1 MIKMLEEA
9 HSKLDEAK
17 NLFKQKNYSL
27 AFYNAFLS
35 MKSSLETFLNTL
47 KIEFNEDNIDEKIYD
62 ALEKI
67 SSLSQEWEIEIIKKD
82 LAKIKILY
90 KLLKEISNVYLKED
104 ERFRIEP
111 DEIFDPIFDHFIEEI
126 LKIVEYMNNLLSLY
140 IVKFS
145 TEK

>member
-1 MIKMLEEA
+1 MLEEA
-9 HSKLDEAK
+9 QSKLDEAK
-17 NLFKQKNYSL
+17 NLLKQKNNSL
-27 AFYNAFLS
+27 ALYNAFLS

-47 KIEFNEDNIDEKIYD
+47 KIEFNENNIDEKIYD

-82 LAKIKILY
+82 LAKMKIFY

-111 DEIFDPIFDHFIEEI
+111 DEIFDSIFNQFIEEI

>member
-35 MKSSLETFLNTL
+35 MKSSLETFLNKL
-47 KIEFNEDNIDEKIYD
+47 KIEFNENNIDEKIYD
-62 ALEKI
+62 ALERI

>member
-1 MIKMLEEA
+1 MLEEA
-9 HSKLDEAK
+9 QAKLDEAK

-27 AFYNAFLS
+27 ALYNAFLS

-47 KIEFNEDNIDEKIYD
+47 KIEFNENNIDEKIYN

-67 SSLSQEWEIEIIKKD
+67 SSLSQDWEIEMIKKD
-82 LAKIKILY
+82 LARVKIFY
-90 KLLKEISNVYLKED
+90 KLLKEISNIYLKED

-111 DEIFDPIFDHFIEEI
+111 NEIFDSIFNQFIEEI

>member
-1 MIKMLEEA
+1 MLEEA
-9 HSKLDEAK
+9 RSKLDEAK

-27 AFYNAFLS
+27 SLYNAFLS
-35 MKSSLETFLNTL
+35 MKASLETFLNTL
-47 KIEFNEDNIDEKIYD
+47 KIEFNENNIDEKIYN
-62 ALEKI
+62 ALEKV

-82 LAKIKILY
+82 LARVKIFY
-90 KLLKEISNVYLKED
+90 KLLKEISNIYLKEN

-111 DEIFDPIFDHFIEEI
+111 NEIFDPIFNQFIEEL
-126 LKIVEYMNNLLSLY
+126 LKIVEYTNNLLSLY

>member
-27 AFYNAFLS
+27 ALYNAFLS
-35 MKSSLETFLNTL
+35 MKSSLETFLNKL
-47 KIEFNEDNIDEKIYD
+47 KIEFNENNIDEKIYD

-82 LAKIKILY
+82 LAKMKIFY

-111 DEIFDPIFDHFIEEI
+111 NKIFDPIFDHFIEEI

>member
-1 MIKMLEEA
+1 MWE
-9 HSKLDEAK
+9 
-17 NLFKQKNYSL
+17 
-27 AFYNAFLS
+27 
-35 MKSSLETFLNTL
+35 L
-47 KIEFNEDNIDEKIYD
+47 KIEFNENNIDEKIYN
-62 ALEKI
+62 ALEKV

-82 LAKIKILY
+82 LARVKIFY
-90 KLLKEISNVYLKED
+90 KLLKEISNIYLKEN

-111 DEIFDPIFDHFIEEI
+111 NEIFDPIFNQFIEEL